1 VRSFKTVFGILSALL
16 PVAYCAWLFSY
27 FLNMGGSTGNVVGMG
42 LGPTVFGLGA
52 IGLLL
57 CIPLLYRILR
67 AVTGSGRAKPEQG
80 GDADADA
87 PELDSEPGFD
97 ADAALARYMAK
108 KESGLVEAPP
118 VEAAIRPAFGRKGL

>member
-1 VRSFKTVFGILSALL
+1 MRSFKTVFGILSALL

-27 FLNMGGSTGNVVGMG
+27 FLNMGGSTENVVGMG

-67 AVTGSGRAKPEQG
+67 AVTGSGRAKPDRASAE
-80 GDADADA
+80 ADA
-87 PELDSEPGFD
+87 PGLDSEPGFD

-118 VEAAIRPAFGRKGL
+118 VEAAVRPAFGRKGL

>member
-1 VRSFKTVFGILSALL
+1 MQSWKKIVRIVAALI
-16 PVAYCAWLFSY
+16 PVAYCFGLVLYFS
-27 FLNMGGSTGNVVGMG
+27 NMGGSPEGLAGIG
-42 LGPTVFGLGA
+42 LGPTVLGLGA

-67 AVTGSGRAKPEQG
+67 AVTGSGRAKADQESG
-80 GDADADA
+80 ADAGA
-87 PELDSEPGFD
+87 AVLESEPGFD

>member
-1 VRSFKTVFGILSALL
+1 MRSFKTVFGILSALL

-27 FLNMGGSTGNVVGMG
+27 FLNMGGSTENVVGMG

-67 AVTGSGRAKPEQG
+67 AVTGSGRAK
-80 GDADADA
+80 ADRESGAEAGTAALEAESD
-87 PELDSEPGFD
+87 FD
-97 ADAALARYMAK
+97 VDAALARYMAK

-118 VEAAIRPAFGRKGL
+118 VEAVIRPSFGRKGL